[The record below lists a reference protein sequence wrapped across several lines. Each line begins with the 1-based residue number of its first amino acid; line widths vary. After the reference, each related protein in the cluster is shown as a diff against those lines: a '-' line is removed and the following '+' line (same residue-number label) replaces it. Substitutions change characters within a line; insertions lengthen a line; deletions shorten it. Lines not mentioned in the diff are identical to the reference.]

1 MTGKLNLYDIT
12 VLLMFRVGT
21 HHNRLVRVGGRLCL
35 VSVSVP
41 LQSNQTP
48 CRVGS
53 GLTYY
58 LPYATSKQSKQSHDQ
73 CNASYRQLAMCKKN
87 LYLANTY
94 PISATQTE
102 IGIFSLGLI
111 L

>member
-1 MTGKLNLYDIT
+1 MTGKSNLYDIT

-48 CRVGS
+48 CRVG
-53 GLTYY
+53 GWVNI
-58 LPYATSKQSKQSHDQ
+58 LPAL
-73 CNASYRQLAMCKKN
+73 CNLKAIQAV
-87 LYLANTY
+87 T
-94 PISATQTE
+94 
-102 IGIFSLGLI
+102 
-111 L
+111 